1 MKQFALAAALGTAAL
16 LSSPT
21 AEAGPTVDAIK
32 KRGEL
37 ICGVR
42 ESAVGFAH
50 QLPDGKYAGIA
61 VDLCRAI
68 SIAILGDAAKQ
79 KFVPLQADKRFPAL
93 KAGEVDIL
101 ISGSTYTMTR
111 EIEHGFEFPAIYLY
125 DGQGIMLPSKVGKR
139 SAKDLNG
146 LSICVTAGTTTE
158 RNLANYFR
166 ENKRTYKP
174 MPLPKLEDVRTAFFG
189 GKCDAISADAS
200 ALYAMRAAYAPN
212 PRDYLIVP
220 ELLSKD
226 PLAIIVRSGDPQFTS
241 IARWS
246 FYALVQAEEDGITA
260 KNVDE
265 MLKTEDVE
273 IRRMLGVK
281 EGQGKALGLDDAW
294 VYKMVKQVGHY
305 GEIFDRNLGSGSQ
318 LKVSRGINALWT
330 KGGMQYAPPFH

>member
-1 MKQFALAAALGTAAL
+1 
-16 LSSPT
+16 
-21 AEAGPTVDAIK
+21 
-32 KRGEL
+32 
-37 ICGVR
+37 
-42 ESAVGFAH
+42 
-50 QLPDGKYAGIA
+50 
-61 VDLCRAI
+61 
-68 SIAILGDAAKQ
+68 
-79 KFVPLQADKRFPAL
+79 
-93 KAGEVDIL
+93 
-101 ISGSTYTMTR
+101 
-111 EIEHGFEFPAIYLY
+111 
-125 DGQGIMLPSKVGKR
+125 
-139 SAKDLNG
+139 
-146 LSICVTAGTTTE
+146 
-158 RNLANYFR
+158 
-166 ENKRTYKP
+166 

-294 VYKMVKQVGHY
+294 VYRMVKQVGNY
-305 GEIFDRNLGSGSQ
+305 GEIFDEHLAPLG
-318 LKVSRGINALWT
+318 LERGVNALWT
-330 KGGMQYAPPFH
+330 DGGLMYSPPYR